1 MARFNFD
8 PSSVA
13 PQAPMTLMPKGVYL
27 AWITESDMAPLA
39 SGNGEAL
46 KLTFE
51 IIEGQFKKRRVWEN
65 LNVVHNN
72 EQAQSIAQ
80 SQLSAICRATGVNKL
95 EDTAALHMKP
105 IKIHVDI
112 QPAKGDFKEKN
123 CIKGYESASA
133 QTAPAPVAQQPSAP
147 AVNAAA
153 GKSAPSWANK
163 KAA

>member
-1 MARFNFD
+1 
-8 PSSVA
+8 
-13 PQAPMTLMPKGVYL
+13 MPKGVYL
-27 AWITESDMAPLA
+27 AHITESDMAVLQ

-51 IIEGQFKKRRVWEN
+51 VLDGQFKKRRIWES

-72 EQAQSIAQ
+72 EQAQGIAQ

-95 EDTAALHMKP
+95 EDTAALHFKP

-112 QPAKGDFKEKN
+112 QPPKGDFKEKN
-123 CIKGYESASA
+123 VIKGYEPASSA
-133 QTAPAPVAQQPSAP
+133 APVQSPVAPQPSAP
-147 AVNAAA
+147 AANTAA
-153 GKSAPSWANK
+153 KSAPAWAK

>member
-1 MARFNFD
+1 
-8 PSSVA
+8 
-13 PQAPMTLMPKGVYL
+13 MTLMPKGVYL
-27 AWITESDMAPLA
+27 AHITESDMATLA

-51 IIEGQFKKRRVWEN
+51 ILDGQFKKRRVWES

-72 EQAQSIAQ
+72 EQTQGIAQ

-95 EDTAALHMKP
+95 EETAALHFKP

-112 QPAKGDFKEKN
+112 QPAKGEYKEKN
-123 CIKGYESASA
+123 CIKGYEPATATTPVAAPVGTPSPAA
-133 QTAPAPVAQQPSAP
+133 NTAGKAAPA
-147 AVNAAA
+147 
-153 GKSAPSWANK
+153 WAK

>member
-27 AWITESDMAPLA
+27 AQINESDMATLQ

-51 IIEGQFKKRRVWEN
+51 ILDGQFKKRRVWES
-65 LNVVHNN
+65 LNVVHTN
-72 EQAQSIAQ
+72 EQTQGIAQ
-80 SQLSAICRATGVNKL
+80 AQLSALCRSVSVNKL
-95 EDTAALHMKP
+95 EDTSALHFKP
-105 IKIHVDI
+105 VKIHVDV
-112 QPAKGDFKEKN
+112 QPAKGEFKEKN
-123 CIKGYESASA
+123 FIKGYESAYGSTPA
-133 QTAPAPVAQQPSAP
+133 APVAPQPSAP
-147 AVNAAA
+147 AANATRKAA
-153 GKSAPSWANK
+153 PAWAK